1 MRRPGVLRPAG
12 ALVLLACGCL
22 SDPGPTGSASD
33 AEEAW
38 MDTAEVQVLED
49 GCVGQASVKLVDLPS
64 GHFEV
69 MDVESYDPDAN
80 ACAGSGTLALG
91 AGSEQA
97 ISLKGDRR

>member
-1 MRRPGVLRPAG
+1 MRTPGALRS

-22 SDPGPTGSASD
+22 SDPVPAGSTGD

-49 GCVGQASVKLVDLPS
+49 SCAGEGSVKLVDLPS

-69 MDVESYDPDAN
+69 MDVESYAPDGN
-80 ACAGSGTLALG
+80 ACGGPLAPS
-91 AGSEQA
+91 AGSEGTD
-97 ISLKGDRR
+97 SLKGDRR

>member
-1 MRRPGVLRPAG
+1 MRTPGALRS

-22 SDPGPTGSASD
+22 SDPVPAGSTGD
-33 AEEAW
+33 GEEAW

-49 GCVGQASVKLVDLPS
+49 DCSGQASVKLTDLPS

-69 MDVESYDPDAN
+69 MDVESYAPDAS
-80 ACAGSGTLALG
+80 ACGGP
-91 AGSEQA
+91 EA

>member
-1 MRRPGVLRPAG
+1 VLRPAG

-33 AEEAW
+33 SEEAW

-49 GCVGQASVKLVDLPS
+49 SCVGQASVKLVDLPS

-69 MDVESYDPDAN
+69 MDVEAFAPDGS
-80 ACAGSGTLALG
+80 ACAAPGPLARL
-91 AGSEQA
+91 AGSEEA
-97 ISLKGDRR
+97 VSLKGDRR